1 MVPGYGG
8 GANWMGGAFD
18 PETGMLYVP
27 SMTSPLAVR
36 VGKGDPNRTNLAYHR
51 QRGGGPPEGP
61 HGLPLIKPP
70 YGRITAFDLNKG
82 EKVWRAT
89 NGGDG
94 PRDHPLLKHL
104 NLPPLGTLCR
114 AGALVT
120 KTLLF
125 VPEGSGRSGSARGGG
140 PGFKAYD
147 KATGEVLWETEFATT
162 ITNVPM
168 TYAAGGKQFIVVGV
182 GSDPPELVALS
193 LP

>member
-1 MVPGYGG
+1 MLEAERTNSHALRAEAIELLKQYEYGPLFTPPSFGGTLMVPGYGG

-94 PRDHPLLKHL
+94 PRD
-104 NLPPLGTLCR
+104 
-114 AGALVT
+114 
-120 KTLLF
+120 
-125 VPEGSGRSGSARGGG
+125 
-140 PGFKAYD
+140 
-147 KATGEVLWETEFATT
+147 
-162 ITNVPM
+162 
-168 TYAAGGKQFIVVGV
+168 
-182 GSDPPELVALS
+182 
-193 LP
+193 